1 MSFDKLARLDLNLLV
16 CLYILLDECSVT
28 HAADRLHLSQSAVS
42 KSLNRLREQFDDPLF
57 IRSAYGIQPTQYA
70 LDLAPQLEALLFNIE
85 QLTAP
90 KTFVPTTSQR
100 RFKMAV
106 VENVYALFLPQFL
119 GDIFT
124 EAPNIILDNQS
135 WDSETFER
143 LRNGELD
150 FGITGKDLNPQDAIL
165 TLMPPKG
172 IHCYELCQDSQSC
185 LVRKNHPLLKQT
197 WDQDNY
203 LRQRHIQV
211 RSLKN
216 DRWLLDYKLAEKG
229 LTRDIAIYVPD
240 FNNAA
245 NLCTH
250 TDFVLTAPSHF
261 ARDIAAQLD
270 LIILPLPT
278 PLPLM
283 AYTLFWHQN
292 KDKDLG
298 HNWLREIIIRRCKG
312 LSVNESPS
320 IILPR

>member
-28 HAADRLHLSQSAVS
+28 NTADRLNLSQSTIS
-42 KSLNRLREQFDDPLF
+42 KSLHRLREQFDDPLF
-57 IRSAYGIQPTQYA
+57 TRTAYGIKPTQYA
-70 LDLAPQLEALLFNIE
+70 LNLAPQLEALLFNIE

-90 KTFVPTTSQR
+90 KTFVPATSRQN
-100 RFKMAV
+100 FKMAV
-106 VENVYALFLPQFL
+106 VENAYPLFLPNFMR
-119 GDIFT
+119 DIFS
-124 EAPNIILDNQS
+124 EAPNIVIDNQN

-143 LRNGELD
+143 LRKGELD
-150 FGITGKDLNPQDAIL
+150 FGIIGKDFNPQDSITSL
-165 TLMPPKG
+165 LPPEG
-172 IHCYELCQDSQSC
+172 VHSYELCQDTQSC

-197 WDQDNY
+197 WDQNNY

-216 DRWLLDYKLAEKG
+216 DLWLLDYKLAEKE
-229 LTRDIAIYVPD
+229 LVRDIALYVPD

-261 ARDIAAQLD
+261 ARDIAKQLD
-270 LIILPLPT
+270 LAILPLPT
-278 PLPLM
+278 ILSPM
-283 AYTLFWHQN
+283 IYTLYWHQN

-298 HNWLREIIIRRCKG
+298 HHWFRQIIMTSCKS
-312 LSVNESPS
+312 LSAND
-320 IILPR
+320 